1 MTDNE
6 PRTYKSGGAVS
17 KVDSMSFKSAK
28 SQPSESSE
36 SAYVSAQ
43 EVLEDEDEV
52 ATKHHAKKAKTVK
65 SKQPARKGVIT
76 ETPVQES
83 ERESEEESEFGPTS
97 KRQKDRIAKVKQSE
111 PEPTKQI
118 PTPVKQS
125 EKPAAKQRRT
135 AVQESDKEPVSETEP
150 KRRKDRIAKV
160 KQPEPTPTKTIAKPG
175 KQGEKVAA
183 KQRRTRSG
191 ATVQE
196 SEIGPKRQKARI
208 AKVKQPEPTPAK
220 KIAKPV
226 KQAEKPA
233 TKQRRTRR
241 GTVPES
247 EQDEGV
253 GESTRF
259 ADVDLCNRVEGK
271 REHKQPERYSPKQQ
285 KPKTKRGKHLVGR
298 GKGAKSSVNPISSD
312 EDDRPP
318 KEPKKRTRRGLYC
331 ICVLIPNRFGQRESR
346 NSCRND

>member
-6 PRTYKSGGAVS
+6 ARTY

-28 SQPSESSE
+28 SQPSEPSE

-43 EVLEDEDEV
+43 EFLEDEDEV
-52 ATKHHAKKAKTVK
+52 ATKPLAKKARTAK
-65 SKQPARKGVIT
+65 SKEPASKGVST
-76 ETPVQES
+76 ETPVQVS

-111 PEPTKQI
+111 PTPTKQI
-118 PTPVKQS
+118 PTRVKQG
-125 EKPAAKQRRT
+125 EKPAAKQLRT
-135 AVQESDKEPVSETEP
+135 AVQESEKESEKEPVSETGP
-150 KRRKDRIAKV
+150 TRRKDRIAKV
-160 KQPEPTPTKTIAKPG
+160 QQPQPTPTRTIAKPV
-175 KQGEKVAA
+175 KQAEKPAA
-183 KQRRTRSG
+183 RQRRTRSG

-196 SEIGPKRQKARI
+196 SDGPKRPKDSI

-220 KIAKPV
+220 TIAKPV
-226 KQAEKPA
+226 KQVEKPA
-233 TKQRRTRR
+233 TNQRRTRR
-241 GTVPES
+241 GTVQES

-259 ADVDLCNRVEGK
+259 ANMDLCNRIEGK
-271 REHKQPERYSPKQQ
+271 RERKQPERYSPKQQ
-285 KPKTKRGKHLVGR
+285 KPKTKRGKQLAER

-331 ICVLIPNRFGQRESR
+331 ICVLIPNRFGQREIR